1 MWGIWVKTV
10 MLEPLLPIKW
20 VKWWPLVHPPV
31 FEIFHS
37 KQVVGQNVDPLKA
50 ETCCEKCTFKPTNH
64 SWSRHHHTDINVM
77 HDMCSIYHRLVHI
90 NMIFHRP
97 FSWIA
102 NVVTACLL
110 ALLNVACWHN
120 FLLFSSPD
128 GWHSSSV
135 WKSHQSVWGWHLCL
149 LSPHFDCL
157 FLLLYLTKCLALIWK
172 VIKIN

>member
-1 MWGIWVKTV
+1 MWSIWLKTV

-20 VKWWPLVHPPV
+20 VKLWPSVHPPV

-37 KQVVGQNVDPLKA
+37 EQVVGQNVDPLKA
-50 ETCCEKCTFKPTNH
+50 ETCCEKGTFIPTNH
-64 SWSRHHHTDINVM
+64 CWLRYHHTDINLKEMNM
-77 HDMCSIYHRLVHI
+77 HDMRRIYHRLLHI

-135 WKSHQSVWGWHLCL
+135 WKSHQCEDGICAFSLH
-149 LSPHFDCL
+149 
-157 FLLLYLTKCLALIWK
+157 TLI
-172 VIKIN
+172 VSSFCFI